1 MASGYCIGQCGLDY
15 STYKPKVTNNAFT
28 LSYITKPPR
37 FSWTCKAGFWVER
50 SMKFHI
56 FRHTVNC
63 PFNFVLSHFLV
74 FKPQTPAWALGC
86 IDSFPFPDTLIIQGE
101 LWGHSVLFTE
111 NQVQRQL
118 VPTLSPTTKDA
129 TEKTV
134 ASLSCILYIPC
145 PFIKY
150 NCFDISGCT
159 LLPPRPSTTWHA
171 TFSC

>member
-1 MASGYCIGQCGLDY
+1 MASGYCIGQSGLEY
-15 STYKPKVTNNAFT
+15 SSNNAFT
-28 LSYITKPPR
+28 LSYIPKPQR
-37 FSWTCKAGFWVER
+37 VSWTCKAGFWVDR

-56 FRHTVNC
+56 FSHTVNC
-63 PFNFVLSHFLV
+63 PFHFVLSHLLV
-74 FKPQTPAWALGC
+74 FKQQTPIWALDC
-86 IDSFPFPDTLIIQGE
+86 IGFFPFPDTLIIKGE
-101 LWGHSVLFTE
+101 LQGHSVLFTE
-111 NQVQRQL
+111 NLVRRQL
-118 VPTLSPTTKDA
+118 VPTLSSTTKDV

-159 LLPPRPSTTWHA
+159 LLPPRLSTTWHA